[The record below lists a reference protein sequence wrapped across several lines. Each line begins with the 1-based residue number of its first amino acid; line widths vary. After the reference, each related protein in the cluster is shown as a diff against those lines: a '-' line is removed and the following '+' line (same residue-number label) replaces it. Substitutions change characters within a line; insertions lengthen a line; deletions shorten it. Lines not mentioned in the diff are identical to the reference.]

1 MQLILIRH
9 GETLWNKEGR
19 VQGTSDV
26 ELSAYGQKTSRAS
39 GFVVER
45 SSH

>member
-9 GETLWNKEGR
+9 GETLWNREGR

-26 ELSAYGQKTSRAS
+26 KLSAEGKKQADFWPCPCKITQ
-39 GFVVER
+39 
-45 SSH
+45 